1 MQKSFLAAIRVR
13 VVWPAV
19 AGLPLT
25 TGCGTSTTVEV
36 TPKAVEIAHR
46 PAANLERS
54 YASTASPLN
63 PAGNEQTLAFLAW
76 AHEQHPLYCY
86 MQLDANGD
94 CVKLDIDICWDTQ
107 DAELKKVSEL
117 KQIESLALYG
127 PSITDQ
133 GLQYLEEMPALKSFR
148 LIGAAGVSEIG
159 LERLKRTRPGLTI
172 LLPGRK
178 ET

>member
-1 MQKSFLAAIRVR
+1 MSLLAAIRTG
-13 VVWPAV
+13 VVLPAV
-19 AGLPLT
+19 AGLQLT
-25 TGCGTSTTVEV
+25 TGCGTRTTVEV
-36 TPKAVEIAHR
+36 TPKA
-46 PAANLERS
+46 AAITYQPVKTRERS
-54 YASTASPLN
+54 YPSIASPLN

-76 AHEQHPLYCY
+76 AHERYAHYCH
-86 MQLDANGD
+86 MRLDANGN

-127 PSITDQ
+127 PSITDL
-133 GLQYLEEMPALKSFR
+133 GLRYLEDMPALKSLR
-148 LIGAAGVSEIG
+148 LFGAASVSDTG
-159 LERLKRTRPGLTI
+159 LERLKCAKPDLTI